1 MFDQFLTFDT
11 DNVCKIVPSGSP
23 TSHIHRWE
31 LKLCLVIT
39 QDFELCGVE
48 VGCNMTQFVT

>member
-48 VGCNMTQFVT
+48 GAI